1 MLAYGGVV
9 DSLDDPYKMSES
21 TVLKTLNHFVST
33 VIELYEK
40 EYLRLTRPR
49 ELEIFPLQDLRHLC
63 VFLLILHLATF
74 LDTLRN
80 LKSSA

>member
-21 TVLKTLNHFVST
+21 TVLKTLNHFMST
-33 VIELYEK
+33 LIELYEK

-49 ELEIFPLQDLRHLC
+49 ELEIFPL
-63 VFLLILHLATF
+63 
-74 LDTLRN
+74 
-80 LKSSA
+80 